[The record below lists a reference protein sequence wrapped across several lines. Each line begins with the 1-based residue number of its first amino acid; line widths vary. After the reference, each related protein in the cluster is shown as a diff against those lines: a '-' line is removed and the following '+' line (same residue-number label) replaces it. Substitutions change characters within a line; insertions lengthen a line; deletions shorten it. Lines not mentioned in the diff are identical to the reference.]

1 MSEDVSVT
9 SWVTRLRNG
18 DSIAAQDLWDRFFSR
33 LISMT
38 RSRIQSTSRAVT
50 DEEDIVLSAMKSFC
64 IGLQKGRFPELSTH
78 ESLWRL
84 LLTITV
90 RKIADKKSFDR
101 RGKRD
106 IAREISLDQHS
117 LQSDGEIQA
126 FISREPDPEF
136 AVECA
141 EQISVLME
149 TLEHDDLRQVALLKM
164 EGFTNPEIA
173 QLRE

>member
-1 MSEDVSVT
+1 MAIRSQRKTSGIVS
-9 SWVTRLRNG
+9 
-18 DSIAAQDLWDRFFSR
+18 FSR

-64 IGLQKGRFPELSTH
+64 IDCCKRTLSRTFDAR
-78 ESLWRL
+78 ESLA
-84 LLTITV
+84 
-90 RKIADKKSFDR
+90 IAFDDHRPKDRGQKSFDR

-117 LQSDGEIQA
+117 LQSEGEIQA

-164 EGFTNPEIA
+164 EGFTN
-173 QLRE
+173 LK